1 MQVTMIGHSTVLF
14 EIDGRRILTDPYF
27 GTWGNPAYRRLAP
40 PSMTRDQ
47 LRDVDLVLV
56 SHNHFDHTDR
66 RYLSTLNEE
75 IPVLAPARVKWIT
88 KLRGARNVWGI
99 RPWEVQAFSSV
110 EVTAVPALHV
120 AVTVG
125 FVITGEGKQVYFA
138 GDTFYRPF
146 MAEIGRRFRLD
157 LAMMPV
163 TTFRI
168 PMTMGEKGAAKAAK
182 DLKAS
187 TIIPIHLGLQPRSPL
202 LRTKHSPEGF
212 RKLVRK
218 AGVDTEVVILREG
231 ERWQDGEAR

>member
-14 EIDGRRILTDPYF
+14 EIDGTRILTDPYF
-27 GTWGNPAYRRLAP
+27 GTWGNLAYRRLAP
-40 PSMTRDQ
+40 PSMTRDEI
-47 LRDVDLVLV
+47 RDVDLVLV

-66 RYLSTLNEE
+66 RYLSALNEKT
-75 IPVLAPARVKWIT
+75 PVLAPARVKWLT
-88 KLRGARNVWGI
+88 NLRGAKNVWGI
-99 RPWEVQAFSSV
+99 RPWEVQAFSTV

-125 FVITGEGKQVYFA
+125 YVITGEGKQVYFA

-202 LRTKHSPEGF
+202 LRTRHSPEGF
-212 RKLVRK
+212 RKLVGK
-218 AGVDTEVVILREG
+218 AGVDTEVVILQEG
-231 ERWQDGEAR
+231 ERWQVGEGR